1 MDSEEEE
8 EVETIHNEG
17 RTRKQILWN
26 ELPLPDRETVIR
38 DISCQGSIGLAL
50 QQALVNATGE
60 HGVDDDDTESV
71 NQRIELDP
79 PAVSQILQ
87 SFGNAV
93 AETQREQ
100 RDIRMGRK
108 PAVSTSASRRTVMAP
123 AAVLRGRV
131 DHFNRR
137 GSKWR
142 FMVHDAQM
150 IERSPLDKNRRK
162 SERRSLWE
170 VMKEKRPQPITIRRL
185 EVLAY
190 NDIE

>member
-1 MDSEEEE
+1 MDSEEA
-8 EVETIHNEG
+8 ETSHDKG
-17 RTRKQILWN
+17 RASKQVVWN
-26 ELPLPDRETVIR
+26 DLPLPDHETVIR
-38 DISCQGSIGLAL
+38 DISCLGSIGLAL
-50 QQALVNATGE
+50 QEALVNASTEQG
-60 HGVDDDDTESV
+60 DDGDTDTDSA

-79 PAVSQILQ
+79 PAVSQILE

-93 AETQREQ
+93 AQTQREQ
-100 RDIRMGRK
+100 RDTLIGRK
-108 PAVSTSASRRTVMAP
+108 QQAGSRSAGRSVGAP

-137 GSKWR
+137 GAKWR
-142 FMVHDAQM
+142 FMVHDAQI

-162 SERRSLWE
+162 NERRSLWE